1 MREKE
6 WTNHE
11 TGSGRSEHKKSNSS
25 KMLQNGSKSKQTA
38 EKTTPKCKKC
48 KLIIIV
54 VSALSFPLY
63 CLSTDQL
70 VYRCG
75 TQTTETNFG
84 LIISTGGRQTSLLFT
99 CTSAAEGF

>member
-1 MREKE
+1 MAPKA
-6 WTNHE
+6 NKQQ
-11 TGSGRSEHKKSNSS
+11 KKQH
-25 KMLQNGSKSKQTA
+25 QNV
-38 EKTTPKCKKC
+38 KKC

-63 CLSTDQL
+63 YLSTDQL